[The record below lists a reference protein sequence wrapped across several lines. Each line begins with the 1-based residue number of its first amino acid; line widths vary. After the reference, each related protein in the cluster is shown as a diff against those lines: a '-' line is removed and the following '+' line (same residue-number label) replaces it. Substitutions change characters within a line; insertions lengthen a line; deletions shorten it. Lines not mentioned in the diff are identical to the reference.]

1 MTEEKDLTQI
11 DTPEV
16 EEVAITES
24 IHLTARESAR
34 ISRENR
40 RITNEIEKKR
50 NRKNVPASEYTAVMR
65 DPNNVVEFDNVH
77 TFFFTDI
84 GTVKA
89 VDGVTFDI
97 PKGKTVGVVGESGC
111 GKSVTALSLMQLVQR
126 PQGQTV
132 EGEIRFNGEKMV
144 YDIVKTPTDQM
155 EKIRGA
161 QISMIF
167 QEPMTSLNP
176 VMKIGDQVAECVLQ
190 HEKISKKEALKKAED
205 MLRKTGVPRVEH
217 MMKEYPF
224 QLSGGQRQRVMIA
237 MALVCKPEILIAD
250 EPTTALDV
258 TIQAQILDLMNQ
270 LKKETGTSILFITHD
285 LGVVAEVCDDV
296 AVMYCGRVVERGDVK
311 TIFANPSHPYT
322 KGLLG
327 SIPRLGDAGKELKSI
342 PGNVPNPKYMPKG
355 CKFEPRCPYASEKCR
370 EEEPGFFQIEEG
382 HISRCWLC
390 ESGQLK
396 TDHVEKAGD

>member
-1 MTEEKDLTQI
+1 MAT
-11 DTPEV
+11 
-16 EEVAITES
+16 
-24 IHLTARESAR
+24 
-34 ISRENR
+34 
-40 RITNEIEKKR
+40 
-50 NRKNVPASEYTAVMR
+50 
-65 DPNNVVEFDNVH
+65 DNVLEIKNLH
-77 TFFFTDI
+77 TYFYTDGGVI
-84 GTVKA
+84 KA
-89 VDGVTFDI
+89 VDGVDVELRRGATLGI
-97 PKGKTVGVVGESGC
+97 VGESGS
-111 GKSVTALSLMQLVQR
+111 GKSVTSLSVMGLLA
-126 PQGQTV
+126 GTKGKIAD
-132 EGEIRFNGEKMV
+132 GEILLDGD
-144 YDIVKTPTDQM
+144 DIVKLTKEQQR
-155 EKIRGA
+155 KLRGSK
-161 QISMIF
+161 ISMIF

-224 QLSGGQRQRVMIA
+224 QLSGGQRQRVMI
-237 MALVCKPEILIAD
+237 
-250 EPTTALDV
+250 V